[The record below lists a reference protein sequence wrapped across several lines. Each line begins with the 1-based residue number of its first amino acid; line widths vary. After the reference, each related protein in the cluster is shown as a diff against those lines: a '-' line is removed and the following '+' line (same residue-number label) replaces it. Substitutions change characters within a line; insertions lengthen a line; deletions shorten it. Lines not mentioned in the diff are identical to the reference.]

1 MKKLFLLLAL
11 FFFSIQGLAAS
22 CSQGSDVIMTVS
34 PDGSYWMSSCA
45 TKEEISIQKEKILI
59 QREEAF
65 LKNQNLTADGLDHL
79 IMESVKLGLSSLLA
93 TYDVDGNLLNRAELI
108 NELMFISSIMSFE
121 EKSEMNQVLD
131 DLPNLPEFRFDNVGL
146 EYETAPIVAGA
157 ILFETYLPLPLETT
171 RPDGAPDMPVGLAP
185 GDNPGLNEAAPVD
198 NSDPTPVETAR
209 PDDAPDMP
217 VGPPVDNPDAP

>member
-65 LKNQNLTADGLDHL
+65 LKNQNLRIEIGGHTDSVGTDDYN
-79 IMESVKLGLSSLLA
+79 MELSIKRALSVYNYL
-93 TYDVDGNLLNRAELI
+93 NLTN
-108 NELMFISSIMSFE
+108 
-121 EKSEMNQVLD
+121 
-131 DLPNLPEFRFDNVGL
+131 
-146 EYETAPIVAGA
+146 
-157 ILFETYLPLPLETT
+157 
-171 RPDGAPDMPVGLAP
+171 
-185 GDNPGLNEAAPVD
+185 
-198 NSDPTPVETAR
+198 
-209 PDDAPDMP
+209 
-217 VGPPVDNPDAP
+217 